1 MNLIMV
7 QDAREKKSH
16 HNNIEQ
22 YCREMNIPIVRKML
36 SVGDYRLAQITE
48 KGGFA
53 FINNIS
59 VDVKGGGLSELASD
73 LYKDKL
79 QFNKKYRKCFDNKI
93 QLYVL
98 VEEEVNDINDILS
111 WSSKHTKING
121 RLLIDMIDRVR
132 KSYGVKF
139 VFCKKEQTAQTIIN
153 ILNSE

>member
-1 MNLIMV
+1 MV
-7 QDAREKKSH
+7 LE
-16 HNNIEQ
+16 
-22 YCREMNIPIVRKML
+22 
-36 SVGDYRLAQITE
+36 VGDYMLGTFE
-48 KGGFA
+48 GGRYKA
-53 FINNIS
+53 IGNVSI
-59 VDVKGGGLSELASD
+59 DTKQDLTELASD

-139 VFCKKEQTAQTIIN
+139 VFCKRNKSNLFTFN
-153 ILNSE
+153 FNN